1 MIPGIDLG
9 TSAIKL
15 LVIDESNSILE
26 ESTFPIDVSRLQTF
40 LA

>member
-9 TSAIKL
+9 ASAIKL